1 MLAIPP
7 SHIDWIWFLSGL
19 CLFVRAWFCCWF
31 VRGVHTEHPLE
42 LSQHETEHASRNAQR
57 GTEHDTD
64 VPHRHLIDVRIL
76 DDKNEMRS
84 ECPEK
89 AIVRD
94 RQSRNEL

>member
-1 MLAIPP
+1 MFAIPP
-7 SHIDWIWFLSGL
+7 SHIDRIWFLGGL
-19 CLFVRAWFCCWF
+19 CLVIRAWFCCWF
-31 VRGVHTEHPLE
+31 VRSVHTEHPLE
-42 LSQHETEHASRNAQR
+42 LSQHETENASRNAQR

-76 DDKNEMRS
+76 DDKNKMRS